1 MKLLEMFDAP
11 INGYQDVNQDNSKP
25 EWKTSRKTKLTLKQ
39 LRKLR
44 KMLDV
49 RNFEKKEH
57 LKKSV
62 NSTAQPISLLK
73 HQPNFAIL
81 VSYNTKF
88 RQKRKK

>member
-57 LKKSV
+57 LKKV
-62 NSTAQPISLLK
+62 REQYGAANQPAEAS
-73 HQPNFAIL
+73 A
-81 VSYNTKF
+81 
-88 RQKRKK
+88 